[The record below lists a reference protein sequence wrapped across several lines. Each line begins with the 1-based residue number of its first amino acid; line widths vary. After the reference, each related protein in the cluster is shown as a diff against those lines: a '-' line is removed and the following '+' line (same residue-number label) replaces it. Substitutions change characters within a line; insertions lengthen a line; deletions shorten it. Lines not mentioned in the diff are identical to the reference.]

1 MRVKSSG
8 LANAWPSAPG
18 QLKIC
23 KCATPGTD
31 KAGKCPAVARSS
43 PGDALNSLYKKTV
56 LRNRVCS
63 IATCVFRSETKRCT
77 VDSLNGH
84 LYKTDTSLKRTPRV
98 GPCLS
103 LLPLFLPF
111 LVWSRNPPPHKWVG
125 VLRDDTSFDSF
136 STYPSPVH
144 ATLSRAST

>member
-1 MRVKSSG
+1 MYFWLNKQCMKKCMHKIENMPLQTSSIFSCLWEVSQSACFSSKILCVVIFWYRKRVRVKSSG

-23 KCATPGTD
+23 KCPTPGTD
-31 KAGKCPAVARSS
+31 KAGKCPAVTRSS

-77 VDSLNGH
+77 VDSLLINGH
-84 LYKTDTSLKRTPRV
+84 LY
-98 GPCLS
+98 
-103 LLPLFLPF
+103 LL
-111 LVWSRNPPPHKWVG
+111 
-125 VLRDDTSFDSF
+125 
-136 STYPSPVH
+136 
-144 ATLSRAST
+144 